1 MKLSDRIYNDSDA
14 ALWVIDEIVKLE
26 DEVESLRAD
35 AERYRWLRGEVH
47 GPRVPLAQVLW
58 KFNNIRDNFRWTNLS
73 DGQTLDEHI
82 DAARGES

>member
-26 DEVESLRAD
+26 TEVERLVKAADILRNSTEEYECAD
-35 AERYRWLRGEVH
+35 GMGRFAL
-47 GPRVPLAQVLW
+47 
-58 KFNNIRDNFRWTNLS
+58 
-73 DGQTLDEHI
+73 LDYWHEFDEAV